1 MREERRRRE
10 EAIAVPESPA
20 EEAPEAPELPPP
32 GALHA
37 ARTTT
42 KAAAFHRLI
51 AVVLGEVYRPP
62 VNLQDRIARL
72 QRAREII
79 FPYRY
84 DSFQRVLD
92 LAAINVELV
101 QLGRM
106 LDEL

>member
-10 EAIAVPESPA
+10 EAIEVPESPV
-20 EEAPEAPELPPP
+20 EEAPELPPP
-32 GALHA
+32 GALHE
-37 ARTTT
+37 ARTRTM
-42 KAAAFHRLI
+42 AAAFHRLI
-51 AVVLGEVYRPP
+51 AVMLGEVYRP
-62 VNLQDRIARL
+62 VNLQERIARL
-72 QRAREII
+72 QRARDII